1 MLDYRPSNK
10 VILTSLVEDDW
21 FLLNEGDFFPTW
33 KPGFFGSGSELSPC
47 NIITTNDML
56 GRSS

>member
-1 MLDYRPSNK
+1 MLDYRLSNK
-10 VILTSLVEDDW
+10 VIVTSLVEDDW
-21 FLLNEGDFFPTW
+21 FFLNEGDFFPTK
-33 KPGFFGSGSELSPC
+33 KPGSFGSSSELSLC